1 MWQAGELLDRLDDL
15 QEDVAR
21 ADFADD
27 VTGARRAID
36 AHADINKRLAKV
48 PVDELEAQGDYVQT
62 NCKAVQT
69 LFSKD
74 FWLNTTVKVITKYVR
89 NWKDDEIHEFFF
101 SYVHIF

>member
-36 AHADINKRLAKV
+36 AHADISKRLAKV
-48 PVDELEAQGDYVQT
+48 PVDELEGQGKNKFFNNIIFSCSDDLLLLHSSR
-62 NCKAVQT
+62 KANI
-69 LFSKD
+69 FIK
-74 FWLNTTVKVITKYVR
+74 
-89 NWKDDEIHEFFF
+89 NWKLVRLCGCHHLKD
-101 SYVHIF
+101 

>member
-27 VTGARRAID
+27 VSGARRAID

-48 PVDELEAQGDYVQT
+48 PVDELEAQGIQHLASYRGGGG
-62 NCKAVQT
+62 
-69 LFSKD
+69 L
-74 FWLNTTVKVITKYVR
+74 VKRSACNIIFT
-89 NWKDDEIHEFFF
+89 FC
-101 SYVHIF
+101 VHRWQRIKMIIIACRYL

>member
-48 PVDELEAQGDYVQT
+48 PVDELEAQGWYRTSVFESAYIVAACIVLIAQTCLCNDDYHG
-62 NCKAVQT
+62 
-69 LFSKD
+69 
-74 FWLNTTVKVITKYVR
+74 IG
-89 NWKDDEIHEFFF
+89 
-101 SYVHIF
+101 

>member
-36 AHADINKRLAKV
+36 AHADINKRLAKI
-48 PVDELEAQGDYVQT
+48 PVDELEAQGKWCNISYYY
-62 NCKAVQT
+62 T
-69 LFSKD
+69 LIQHRYIQF
-74 FWLNTTVKVITKYVR
+74 L
-89 NWKDDEIHEFFF
+89 
-101 SYVHIF
+101 

>member
-36 AHADINKRLAKV
+36 AHTDISKRLAKV
-48 PVDELEAQGDYVQT
+48 PVDELEAQGLKIY
-62 NCKAVQT
+62 
-69 LFSKD
+69 L
-74 FWLNTTVKVITKYVR
+74 LLIP
-89 NWKDDEIHEFFF
+89 I
-101 SYVHIF
+101 

>member
-36 AHADINKRLAKV
+36 AHADISKRLAKV
-48 PVDELEAQGDYVQT
+48 PVDELEGQGNNKFSNNIIL
-62 NCKAVQT
+62 NCQDN
-69 LFSKD
+69 LF
-74 FWLNTTVKVITKYVR
+74 LQNIQ
-89 NWKDDEIHEFFF
+89 
-101 SYVHIF
+101 

>member
-36 AHADINKRLAKV
+36 AHADISKRLSKV
-48 PVDELEAQGDYVQT
+48 PVDELEAQGKRKFIQVKNY
-62 NCKAVQT
+62 NKIYA
-69 LFSKD
+69 LF
-74 FWLNTTVKVITKYVR
+74 I
-89 NWKDDEIHEFFF
+89 
-101 SYVHIF
+101 